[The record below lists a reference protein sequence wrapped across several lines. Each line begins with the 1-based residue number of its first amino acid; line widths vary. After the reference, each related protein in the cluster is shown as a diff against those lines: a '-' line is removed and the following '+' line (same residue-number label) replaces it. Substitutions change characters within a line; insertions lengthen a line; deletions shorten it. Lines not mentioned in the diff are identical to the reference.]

1 MIVGVLKEPAPES
14 RVSLLAEQVTRL
26 VKNGIQVLV
35 EKDAGQNAYCPDQD
49 YQTAGAVIKSR
60 DEVIAG
66 VDVILAIHYFPLP
79 ETVKRKVLIGVYQ
92 PLYHAEEISRWAAAN
107 HTVFSMDML
116 PRTTRAQVMDVLSS
130 QSNVAGYGAFLL
142 AAARYPRY
150 VPMLM
155 TAAGSV
161 RPATLL
167 VLGAGVAG
175 LQAIATGNR
184 LGAVVEAFDTR
195 PAVKEEVESLG
206 ARFIEVEGAQD
217 AASAG
222 GYAVEQ
228 SAGFQQRQK
237 AKIAECIQR
246 ADIVISTAQIFGKK
260 APVLVT
266 REMIATMKPGS
277 VIVDI
282 AASTGG
288 NTELTQKGKD
298 VITDNRVTIIGNSD
312 IPSCFPSDSSKLYG
326 NNIYNFLKLITDGKG
341 QLNLNFADDLV
352 AGTCMAKEGKVV
364 NERVIALLKPDAQP
378 IIHPTKN

>member
-1 MIVGVLKEPAPES
+1 
-14 RVSLLAEQVTRL
+14 
-26 VKNGIQVLV
+26 
-35 EKDAGQNAYCPDQD
+35 
-49 YQTAGAVIKSR
+49 
-60 DEVIAG
+60 
-66 VDVILAIHYFPLP
+66 
-79 ETVKRKVLIGVYQ
+79 
-92 PLYHAEEISRWAAAN
+92 
-107 HTVFSMDML
+107 
-116 PRTTRAQVMDVLSS
+116 
-130 QSNVAGYGAFLL
+130 
-142 AAARYPRY
+142 
-150 VPMLM
+150 MLM

-228 SAGFQQRQK
+228 SAGFQQLQK

-352 AGTCMAKEGKVV
+352 AGTCMAKEGKIV